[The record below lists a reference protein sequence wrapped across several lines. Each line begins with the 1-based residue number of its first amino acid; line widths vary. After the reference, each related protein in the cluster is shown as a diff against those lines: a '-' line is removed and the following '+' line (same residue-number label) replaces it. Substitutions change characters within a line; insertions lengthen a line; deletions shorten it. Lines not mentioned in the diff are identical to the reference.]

1 MRKDDLV
8 YLKHILDAILR
19 IEEYVSNV
27 NNDTFSRNNLLQDG
41 VIRQI
46 EIIGEA
52 TKRLSKDIRK
62 QYPKIPWRDIAGTR
76 DKLIHDYFGVDVDT
90 VWDTVQKDIP
100 FLKNDVKNIIVF
112 LEKRENHS
120 F

>member
-19 IEEYVSNV
+19 IEEYVNNV

-52 TKRLSKDIRK
+52 TKRLSKDCTVSDPFSPK
-62 QYPKIPWRDIAGTR
+62 QKFFC
-76 DKLIHDYFGVDVDT
+76 HNF
-90 VWDTVQKDIP
+90 
-100 FLKNDVKNIIVF
+100 
-112 LEKRENHS
+112 
-120 F
+120 